1 MWWDIHLLYR
11 KRLVKFQR
19 FPEDEEDLEDV
30 IDELE
35 DEAQIRK
42 ERKEERKRK
51 DQESKEYVKMLR
63 DQKQE
68 LIDKAH
74 EKEVARNISLG
85 LPLYEKSEKELED
98 EKIEKE
104 RKKKEA

>member
-19 FPEDEEDLEDV
+19 FDDDEEEVGDVVDEIED
-30 IDELE
+30 DN
-35 DEAQIRK
+35 QRRK
-42 ERKEERKRK
+42 EIKEERKRK
-51 DQESKEYVKMLR
+51 DQESKDYVKMLR

-74 EKEVARNISLG
+74 EKEVARNVSLG
-85 LPLYEKSEKELED
+85 LPIYVKSEKELED
-98 EKIEKE
+98 ERIEKE
-104 RKKKEA
+104 